1 MSRPVLRFHED
12 GTFRILMISDFHAGT
27 DCSPKLMEGIDALL
41 SHTQPDLVLLG

>member
-27 DCSPKLMEGIDALL
+27 AAA
-41 SHTQPDLVLLG
+41 